1 VLFRSSTDVHEFAKF
16 LLTSTFE
23 AIGSRVIDCGINRD
37 PEDIVKVALETGAD
51 AVVITTHN
59 GVARSFG
66 TKLLEDMHA
75 AKVAAPVFMGG
86 VLNED
91 IDGSDI
97 PVDVRNDL
105 NRLGIETP
113 DSIDQM
119 LQLLSARMSPPT
131 P

>member
-1 VLFRSSTDVHEFAKF
+1 
-16 LLTSTFE
+16 
-23 AIGSRVIDCGINRD
+23 
-37 PEDIVKVALETGAD
+37 
-51 AVVITTHN
+51 
-59 GVARSFG
+59 
-66 TKLLEDMHA
+66 
-75 AKVAAPVFMGG
+75 MGG

-105 NRLGIETP
+105 HQLGIETP

-119 LQLLSARMSPPT
+119 LQSISERVSPPT